1 MDATPVRIPDRL
13 FQGTLDTLI
22 LQALVD
28 GPRHGYDIA
37 SWLEDTSGAALNV
50 ADAAL
55 YTSLHRM
62 EEAGWLVA
70 EWGMSPRRKRAKF
83 YRLSASG
90 RRQLTS
96 RVREWA
102 AYVEAVDRILR
113 PARLASVPR

>member
-1 MDATPVRIPDRL
+1 MRIPDRL

-28 GPRHGYDIA
+28 GPRHGYDVA
-37 SWLEDTSGAALNV
+37 AWLEDRSGAALSV

-62 EEAGWLVA
+62 EEAGWLAA

-83 YRLSASG
+83 YRLTVSG

-96 RVREWA
+96 RVGEWA

-113 PARLASVPR
+113 PARLARASR

>member
-1 MDATPVRIPDRL
+1 MRIPDRL

-28 GPRHGYDIA
+28 EPRHGYAIA
-37 SWLEDTSGAALNV
+37 SWLEEKSDAAFNV

-55 YTSLHRM
+55 YTALHRM
-62 EEAGWLVA
+62 EEAGWLAA

-83 YRLSASG
+83 YRLTPAG
-90 RRQLTS
+90 RRQLKA

-102 AYVEAVDRILR
+102 AYVEGVDRILR
-113 PARLASVPR
+113 PARLAAAT